1 MPPAFSSIEG
11 KARDAAAKVLD
22 LTLQGQ
28 DFSQSQVQEWT
39 DAICSQT
46 VASCRALSGSFKYTV
61 TCVLAQKMGGGLT
74 VGSAACW
81 EPSTDGCMVE
91 RWENQSILAL
101 LVLFACSM

>member
-1 MPPAFSSIEG
+1 MLVPALCCLLLFCVRWLPCYNALLASALLFRPG
-11 KARDAAAKVLD
+11 T
-22 LTLQGQ
+22 TLHYM
-28 DFSQSQVQEWT
+28 
-39 DAICSQT
+39 A
-46 VASCRALSGSFKYTV
+46 V